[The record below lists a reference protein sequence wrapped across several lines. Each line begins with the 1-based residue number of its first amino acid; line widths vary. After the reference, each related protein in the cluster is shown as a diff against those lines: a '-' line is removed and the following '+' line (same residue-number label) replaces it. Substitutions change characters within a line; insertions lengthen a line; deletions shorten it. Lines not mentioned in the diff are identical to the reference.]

1 MTTIWFGFG
10 EHFGATIALQTKKP
24 TSGLTLPIL
33 RADLDER
40 KLETKKKYQHHLKK
54 QTRITFSLL
63 GLTDKPSTVMSTI
76 LLLIYNIFHKCWV
89 TLSNVCNLT

>member
-10 EHFGATIALQTKKP
+10 EHFGATVALETIRP

-40 KLETKKKYQHHLKK
+40 KLEKEKKYQHHLKK
-54 QTRITFSLL
+54 QTRITLSLL
-63 GLTDKPSTVMSTI
+63 GLR
-76 LLLIYNIFHKCWV
+76 
-89 TLSNVCNLT
+89 